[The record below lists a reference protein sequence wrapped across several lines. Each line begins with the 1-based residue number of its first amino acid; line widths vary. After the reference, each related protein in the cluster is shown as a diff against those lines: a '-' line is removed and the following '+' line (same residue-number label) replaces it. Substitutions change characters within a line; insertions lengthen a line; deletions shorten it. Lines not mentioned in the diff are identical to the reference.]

1 MKRMS
6 KFFLVAAASAAMTNV
21 ALADDPA
28 PDATTTPPPDGT
40 APTAPTVKADANV
53 SAGVFTAA
61 TWPKEYV
68 LRPQSAAKGMI
79 EITPTFGIYR
89 VTSDDGM
96 GNSASKTSTSLNVA
110 ARYGISDKLE
120 LLAAFGGT
128 TINSG
133 LPEHGIIVTGLS
145 DGEPGGDRFKGD
157 IKVGAGLVLA
167 KGKLDAEVKVAFFD
181 DLLLKNA
188 AILAGADIRF
198 HINEKMWIGTPQ
210 NRVGLFAGVKGLE
223 FGGMEVP
230 GTKPLRLSIPAAFAF
245 QATPELALQVN
256 TRLLDINLNDDA
268 KVGDKG
274 VTFFSQDE
282 FGGVPLDVDVTFA
295 LNNKMDVIGN
305 LNLVD
310 LKNAGDFL
318 VISAGLNVR
327 M

>member
-21 ALADDPA
+21 ALADEPK
-28 PDATTTPPPDGT
+28 PDDTTATPPPDGT
-40 APTAPTVKADANV
+40 TPPPTGAKVEANV
-53 SAGVFTAA
+53 AAGVFTAA

-68 LRPQSAAKGMI
+68 LRPQSAAKGMV
-79 EITPTFGIYR
+79 EVTPTFGIYR

-96 GNSASKTSTSLNVA
+96 GNSASKTSTAINVA

-120 LLAAFGGT
+120 LLAAFGGN

-133 LPEHGIIVTGLS
+133 FPEHGIIVTGLA

-157 IKVGAGLVLA
+157 IKIGAGIAVA
-167 KGKLDAEVKVAFFD
+167 KGKLDVEIKAAFFD

-188 AILAGADIRF
+188 AILAGADVRF
-198 HINEKMWIGTPQ
+198 HINEKMWIGTPV
-210 NRVGLFAGVKGLE
+210 NRQGLLVGLKGPE
-223 FGGMEVP
+223 IGGMEIDV
-230 GTKPLRLSIPAAFAF
+230 KPIRLSIPAAFAF

-268 KVGDKG
+268 KVADKA

-282 FGGVPLDVDVTFA
+282 FGGIPLDVDVTFA

-305 LNLVD
+305 INLVD

-318 VISAGLNVR
+318 VISGGLNIR